1 MARAVLVA
9 APHGGSL
16 MTTADQSGTEIAT
29 AETSPAARGL
39 LIEIGKSVFP
49 VYGDSSS
56 GWSIDRRDIT
66 ELTPYRYSTLDE
78 LVFALFNLSLHISGD
93 AKH

>member
-1 MARAVLVA
+1 M
-9 APHGGSL
+9 GE
-16 MTTADQSGTEIAT
+16 TSGTERAT
-29 AETSPAARGL
+29 AETIPAIRGL

-49 VYGDSSS
+49 VYGDQTS

-66 ELTPYRYSTLDE
+66 DSTPYRYATLDE

-93 AKH
+93 ARH